1 MYKILCITYKYLIS
15 IAQWAIHIQGWA
27 QKTFFEGS
35 RKNEVQMPQQDVIQ
49 YIHESHVNITRAF
62 LRQ

>member
-1 MYKILCITYKYLIS
+1 MHSEPYIFKVEHRKLFLKE
-15 IAQWAIHIQGWA
+15 A
-27 QKTFFEGS
+27 E
-35 RKNEVQMPQQDVIQ
+35 KNEVQMPQQDVIQ